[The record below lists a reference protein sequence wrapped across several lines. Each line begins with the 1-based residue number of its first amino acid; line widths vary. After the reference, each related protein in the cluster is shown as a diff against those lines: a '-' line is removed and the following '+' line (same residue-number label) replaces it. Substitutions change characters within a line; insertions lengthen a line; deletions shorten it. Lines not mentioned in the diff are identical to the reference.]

1 MNANNMASLPTHFI
15 QNSDMIICEI
25 LKVKQRKMHRPTK
38 DFTDYQF
45 EWKVPHFPGQKHTSL
60 INK

>member
-1 MNANNMASLPTHFI
+1 MTWRDYQPILFKTL
-15 QNSDMIICEI
+15 IICEI
-25 LKVKQRKMHRPTK
+25 LSQTTEMHRPTK

-45 EWKVPHFPGQKHTSL
+45 EWKVPHFPGQKHISL